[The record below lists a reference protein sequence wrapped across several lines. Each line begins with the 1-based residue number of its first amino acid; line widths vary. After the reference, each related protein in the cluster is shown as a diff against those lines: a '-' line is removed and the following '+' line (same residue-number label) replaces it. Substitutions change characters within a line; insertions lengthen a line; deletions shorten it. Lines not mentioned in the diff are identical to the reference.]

1 MPGRPGYH
9 PSKQPHTTMP
19 VDPQLRALDIEI
31 PTQPEVLVKLSLLMA
46 DEDIDLQ
53 AVSALV
59 ETDMALAAAV
69 LKAVN
74 SSLYGLRGRV
84 QTVHQALTYLGMR
97 EVAAITFE
105 MGLRAAFPPAA
116 ELEPVWARAAK
127 RGLLMGRM
135 GQMLGVD
142 PWAAHSA
149 GLFEECGKAVLYRH
163 APTHYPAM
171 LRAATRDA
179 ELVELEKTAFGV
191 SHDALGAALCE
202 SWGLAPAAVA
212 SVRHHVEIQA
222 SLTMPD
228 SLARRSVAA
237 ISTVAWAL
245 LNHPD
250 QLDDIASQIAPQAQL
265 DETLVLRAARRVN
278 EQLLA
283 AQEHGR

>member
-1 MPGRPGYH
+1 
-9 PSKQPHTTMP
+9 MP
-19 VDPQLRALDIEI
+19 VDPQLRNLDIEI

-46 DEDIDLQ
+46 AEDIDLQ
-53 AVSALV
+53 AMSSLV

-69 LKAVN
+69 MKAVN

-105 MGLRAAFPPAA
+105 MGLRAAFPAAA
-116 ELEPVWARAAK
+116 ELETVWTRASQ

-163 APTHYPAM
+163 APAHYPAM
-171 LRAATRDA
+171 LRAAPRDA

-212 SVRHHVEIQA
+212 SVRYHVEVQTT
-222 SLTMPD
+222 LTMPE
-228 SLARRSVAA
+228 SLARRSVCA
-237 ISTVAWAL
+237 ISAVAWAL

>member
-1 MPGRPGYH
+1 MPA
-9 PSKQPHTTMP
+9 MP
-19 VDPQLRALDIEI
+19 VDPQLRNLDIEI

-46 DEDIDLQ
+46 AEDIDLQ
-53 AVSALV
+53 AISALV

-69 LKAVN
+69 MKAVN

-105 MGLRAAFPPAA
+105 MGLRAAFPAAA
-116 ELEPVWARAAK
+116 ELETVWTRASQ

-163 APTHYPAM
+163 APAHYPAM
-171 LRAATRDA
+171 LRAATRDVD
-179 ELVELEKTAFGV
+179 LTELERTAFGV

-212 SVRHHVEIQA
+212 SVRYHVEIQ
-222 SLTMPD
+222 STLSIPD

-237 ISTVAWAL
+237 ISAVAWAL
-245 LNHPD
+245 LQHPE
-250 QLDDIASQIAPQAQL
+250 QLEDIARQIAPQAQL
-265 DETLVLRAARRVN
+265 DETLVLRAARRVH
-278 EQLLA
+278 EQLQS
-283 AQEHGR
+283 AQAHGR

>member
-1 MPGRPGYH
+1 M
-9 PSKQPHTTMP
+9 TAAMP
-19 VDPQLRALDIEI
+19 VDAQLRNLDIEI

-46 DEDIDLQ
+46 ADDIDLQ
-53 AVSALV
+53 AMSSLV

-69 LKAVN
+69 MKAVN

-105 MGLRAAFPPAA
+105 MGLRAAFPSAA
-116 ELEPVWARAAK
+116 ELESVWTRASQ

-163 APTHYPAM
+163 APQHYPAM
-171 LRAATRDA
+171 LRATTTDV

-212 SVRHHVEIQA
+212 SVRHHVEVQTT
-222 SLTMPD
+222 LTMPEA
-228 SLARRSVAA
+228 LARRSVSA

-245 LNHPD
+245 LMQPE
-250 QLDDIASQIAPQAQL
+250 QLDTVAAQIAPQAQL
-265 DETLVLRAARRVN
+265 DESLVLRAARRVN

>member
-1 MPGRPGYH
+1 M
-9 PSKQPHTTMP
+9 KTE
-19 VDPQLRALDIEI
+19 VFDPQLRNLDIEI

-46 DEDIDLQ
+46 AEDIDLQ
-53 AVSALV
+53 AMSSLV

-69 LKAVN
+69 MKAVN

-105 MGLRAAFPPAA
+105 MGLRAAFPAAA
-116 ELEPVWARAAK
+116 ELESVWARASQ

-163 APTHYPAM
+163 APSHYPAM

-179 ELVELEKTAFGV
+179 ELVELERTAFGV

-212 SVRHHVEIQA
+212 SVRYHVDIQA
-222 SLTMPD
+222 TLTMPE

-245 LNHPD
+245 LNEPE
-250 QLDDIASQIAPQAQL
+250 QLDDVASQIAPQAQL

>member
-1 MPGRPGYH
+1 
-9 PSKQPHTTMP
+9 MP
-19 VDPQLRALDIEI
+19 VDPQLRTLDIEI

-46 DEDIDLQ
+46 AEDVDL
-53 AVSALV
+53 AAMSNLV
-59 ETDMALAAAV
+59 EGDMALAAAV
-69 LKAVN
+69 MKAVN

-105 MGLRAAFPPAA
+105 MGLRAAFPSAA
-116 ELEPVWARAAK
+116 ELEPVWQRAAE
-127 RGLLMGRM
+127 RGLLMGRI

-163 APTHYPAM
+163 ASAHYPAM
-171 LRAATRDA
+171 LRATSSD
-179 ELVELEKTAFGV
+179 VELAQLEVTAFGV

-212 SVRHHVEIQA
+212 SVRHHVETQA
-222 SLTMPD
+222 SLTMPE
-228 SLARRSVAA
+228 SLQRRSICA
-237 ISTVAWAL
+237 ISAVVWALQRQPDMLETVAHAMVE
-245 LNHPD
+245 
-250 QLDDIASQIAPQAQL
+250 QAHL
-265 DETLVLRAARRVN
+265 DEALVLRAARRVA
-278 EQLLA
+278 EQLSQ

>member
-1 MPGRPGYH
+1 M
-9 PSKQPHTTMP
+9 S
-19 VDPQLRALDIEI
+19 VDPELRTLDIEI

-46 DEDIDLQ
+46 ADDIDLL

-105 MGLRAAFPPAA
+105 MGLRAAFPPAP
-116 ELEPVWARAAK
+116 ELEPIWSRASQ

-163 APTHYPAM
+163 APAHYPAM
-171 LRAATRDA
+171 LRATQRDA
-179 ELVELEKTAFGV
+179 ELAELERTAFGV

-202 SWGLAPAAVA
+202 SWGLAPASVA
-212 SVRHHVEIQA
+212 SVRSHVAVQSTLE
-222 SLTMPD
+222 MPD
-228 SLARRSVAA
+228 SLQRRSVCA
-237 ISTVAWAL
+237 ISVIAWAL
-245 LNHPD
+245 MNAPD
-250 QLDDIASQIAPQAQL
+250 RLDEVAQAIAPQAQL
-265 DETLVLRAARRVN
+265 DETLVLRAARRVS
-278 EQLLA
+278 EQLLE
-283 AQEHGR
+283 AQAHGRD

>member
-1 MPGRPGYH
+1 
-9 PSKQPHTTMP
+9 MP
-19 VDPQLRALDIEI
+19 VDPQLRSLDIEI

-46 DEDIDLQ
+46 EEDIDLQ
-53 AVSALV
+53 AVSSLV

-69 LKAVN
+69 MKAVN

-116 ELEPVWARAAK
+116 ELEPIWSRAAK

-163 APTHYPAM
+163 APGHYPAM
-171 LRAATRDA
+171 LRAAGTD
-179 ELVELEKTAFGV
+179 VELAQLESTAFGV
-191 SHDALGAALCE
+191 SHDKLGAALCE
-202 SWGLAPAAVA
+202 SWGLAPAAVS
-212 SVRHHVEIQA
+212 SVSHHVEIQRD
-222 SLTMPD
+222 LRMPD
-228 SLARRSVAA
+228 TMQRRGVGA
-237 ISTVAWAL
+237 ISLVAWTL
-245 LNHPD
+245 MNDPT
-250 QLDDIASQIAPQAQL
+250 QLDENIMFIAPQAQL
-265 DETLVLRAARRVN
+265 DETLVLRAARKVE
-278 EQLLA
+278 EQLQQA
-283 AQEHGR
+283 EAQGR

>member
-1 MPGRPGYH
+1 
-9 PSKQPHTTMP
+9 MP
-19 VDPQLRALDIEI
+19 VDPQLRSLDIEI

-116 ELEPVWARAAK
+116 ELEPVWTRAAK

-163 APTHYPAM
+163 APGHYPAM
-171 LRAATRDA
+171 LRAASSDM
-179 ELVELEKTAFGV
+179 ELVQLEHTAFGV

-202 SWGLAPAAVA
+202 SWGLAPASVI
-212 SVRHHVEIQA
+212 SVRHHVQVQDEMC
-222 SLTMPD
+222 MPE
-228 SLARRSVAA
+228 AVQRRGVLA
-237 ISTVAWAL
+237 ISTLAWL
-245 LNHPD
+245 LMNQPERLEEAVL
-250 QLDDIASQIAPQAQL
+250 QLAPQAQL
-265 DETLVLRAARRVN
+265 DETLVLRAARRVA
-278 EQLLA
+278 EQLNEA
-283 AQEHGR
+283 ESHGR

>member
-1 MPGRPGYH
+1 
-9 PSKQPHTTMP
+9 MP

-46 DEDIDLQ
+46 AEDIDLQ

-116 ELEPVWARAAK
+116 ELEPVWSRASQ

-163 APTHYPAM
+163 APGHYPAM
-171 LRAATRDA
+171 LRAATKDSD
-179 ELVELEKTAFGV
+179 LVQLEHTAFGV

-212 SVRHHVEIQA
+212 SVRYHVQVQTD
-222 SLTMPD
+222 LTMPE
-228 SLARRSVAA
+228 SLQRRSICA

-245 LNHPD
+245 LNTPD
-250 QLDDIASQIAPQAQL
+250 EVEAVARAIAPQAQL
-265 DETLVLRAARRVN
+265 DETLVLRAARRVS
-278 EQLLA
+278 EQLLE
-283 AQEHGR
+283 AQSRGRDTQ